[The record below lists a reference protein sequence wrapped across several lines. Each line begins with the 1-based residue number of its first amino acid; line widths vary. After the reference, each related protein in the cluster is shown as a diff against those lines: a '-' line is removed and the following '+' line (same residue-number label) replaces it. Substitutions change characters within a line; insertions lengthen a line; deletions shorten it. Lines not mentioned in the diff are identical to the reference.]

1 MTEPGMPLTHPGASV
16 RDSMEAMGWT
26 VTECAR
32 RLRTPR
38 GSLSRLLNG
47 HIGISPAM
55 ALALER
61 IGWCAHRS
69 KSEPKHRSSFDP
81 PKQFRRKVAEAA
93 EEGEGVAGEGAESPV
108 EMWITFLGRA
118 RWSGRD
124 RGRAPLTK

>member
-61 IGWCAHRS
+61 IGWSNARFWL
-69 KSEPKHRSSFDP
+69 RRQAYFDLD
-81 PKQFRRKVAEAA
+81 QERRRQTAA
-93 EEGEGVAGEGAESPV
+93 
-108 EMWITFLGRA
+108 
-118 RWSGRD
+118 
-124 RGRAPLTK
+124 